1 MNCIDPAVVSTAFT
15 NLPILLLGTLFVLAL
30 VTYVLRG
37 WEWLTSMIAA
47 IVTGWLALW
56 LWTIDLSAGLI
67 RFPIGGQLIDPSL
80 CVARLNFTLGLRQ
93 DAVPILATALT
104 LACLAFVL
112 TIRIS
117 QGHSFVPFTLF
128 LLTGYSFLAMLIT
141 GPIDGPLLTPLLL
154 VGLACVSIYVL
165 QAGRP
170 TRANGPLR
178 TLIPPLL
185 TFPLFLI
192 ASWYT
197 EQLALSPRD
206 PEFTGVLSVLLT
218 IGILLLLSPVPLHSA
233 LVDTAETAPPVVTM
247 LLTLLYQLALLHLFY
262 RISIAYP
269 FLANSD
275 SFGFWLNLA
284 GLLTAV
290 WAGLAAAGTDH
301 PGRLWGYA
309 SLHDWGLI
317 IMVLGVPGTI
327 SWQTALLLFAL
338 RSVSMFTAAIGL
350 SALEHASRTF
360 DPEWLQGIGKRMPWN
375 SAAFLIGGLG
385 LAGFPLSAGF
395 TGHWVALQTVALDD
409 WRVAAIVIL
418 ASAGVVFGFIR
429 MARTLFGPLIQTSLF
444 NEQPVGALIA
454 VAGVLLSAGLSLA
467 PQLLQGPLQSA
478 FAAFG
483 G

>member
-1 MNCIDPAVVSTAFT
+1 MDCIDPTIANAGLTS
-15 NLPILLLGTLFVLAL
+15 LPLLLLGGLFVLAL
-30 VTYVLRG
+30 ITYVLRA
-37 WEWLTSMIAA
+37 WEWVTSTIAA

-56 LWTIDLSAGLI
+56 FWTLDLATDPVQLP
-67 RFPIGGQLIDPSL
+67 FLGQLDPAE
-80 CVARLNFTLGLRQ
+80 CATRLNFVLQLQ
-93 DAVPILATALT
+93 PDAIPIMATGLT
-104 LACLAFVL
+104 LTCLAFIL

-128 LLTGYSFLAMLIT
+128 LLTGYAFIAMLVS
-141 GPIDGPLLTPLLL
+141 GPIDVPLLTPLLL
-154 VGLACVSIYVL
+154 VGLACISIYVL
-165 QAGRP
+165 QAGRATKP
-170 TRANGPLR
+170 NGPLR

-197 EQLALSPRD
+197 EQLTLSPRD
-206 PEFTGVLSVLLT
+206 PEFTGALAALLT
-218 IGILLLLSPVPLHSA
+218 IGLLLLLTPVPLHSA

-262 RISIAYP
+262 RISVAYP
-269 FLANSD
+269 FLASTGSF
-275 SFGFWLNLA
+275 SFGLTLA

-290 WAGLAAAGTDH
+290 WAGVAAAGTEH

-309 SLHDWGLI
+309 ALHDWGLI
-317 IMVLGVPGTI
+317 IMILGVPGAI

-350 SALEHASRTF
+350 AALEHASHTF

-409 WRVAAIVIL
+409 WRIAAVVIL

-429 MARTLFGPLIQTSLF
+429 MARTLFGPLNQTSIF
-444 NEQPVGALIA
+444 NEQPMGALIA

-467 PQLLQGPLQSA
+467 PQLLEGPLQSA
-478 FAAFG
+478 FTAFG